1 MVYNLLDNNF
11 GKKLSFVLVPVYV
24 VILYLFTHSY
34 TASNYIGLERNSSN
48 YYANPS
54 NYEDLI
60 INENDFIKTAIIP
73 SKVITDSYLKVFMV
87 FNDRIED
94 RLFKFNPDL
103 KPNEDRRG
111 LHSEVV
117 FFGEFNA
124 EDFRKKDSLR
134 LVYFKTF
141 NQIHKIT
148 IDNKKFESK
157 FIAGTTKNKR
167 LGFETYLNIDSL
179 TEGKHLLKISRRYLN
194 KKKDTISRILVRIP
208 FWKYNKN

>member
-1 MVYNLLDNNF
+1 MELTEHGFNYSTNIEDALSCDVIFVVVQTPSTNDFKYDHSIIERIKDELIQR
-11 GKKLSFVLVPVYV
+11 GK
-24 VILYLFTHSY
+24 
-34 TASNYIGLERNSSN
+34 SSN
-48 YYANPS
+48 RK
-54 NYEDLI
+54 DLI

-179 TEGKHLLKISRRYLN
+179 TEGKHLLKISR
-194 KKKDTISRILVRIP
+194 
-208 FWKYNKN
+208 KYINKN